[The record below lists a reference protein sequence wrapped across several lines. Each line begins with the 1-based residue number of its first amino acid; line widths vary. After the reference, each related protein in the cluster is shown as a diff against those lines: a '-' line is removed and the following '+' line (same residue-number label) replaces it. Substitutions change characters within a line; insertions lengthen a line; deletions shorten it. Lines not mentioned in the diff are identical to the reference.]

1 MIKPKVFHAFAV
13 TLLAG
18 ILIGAAAGQAISRSD
33 VQAMSVTEKNRQ
45 VRKDLLSILQ
55 PSNSLYNSNHRAL
68 QGDAWLQV
76 RASATQYRSLCQ
88 RDTLSIYYESTD
100 RTGDAPDWPALP
112 YAISS
117 KHSYRFVAPPKPEY
131 LAQAAQAE
139 VRRSPFDSECRNA
152 DQIRKDDEWNGWFTA
167 ESDEIAMDGGFAM
180 LALMDWVKLPGS
192 VFESCRKE
200 ANPKECTDRMDYS
213 IKLDDI
219 EGVEYCKAEKA
230 GEQCVVLGKY
240 GSIFTIHARD
250 TGKPMQAADITS
262 VDFEQMIIVT

>member
-1 MIKPKVFHAFAV
+1 MTESKAFRLVAV
-13 TLLAG
+13 ALAAG
-18 ILIGAAAGQAISRSD
+18 VLIGAAADRAISRSD
-33 VQAMSVTEKNRQ
+33 VQEMSDAEKNRQ

-55 PSNSLYNSNHRAL
+55 PSNSLYNSNFRSL
-68 QGDAWLQV
+68 RGDAWLQV

-88 RDTLSIYYESTD
+88 RDTLSIFYESID
-100 RTGDAPDWPALP
+100 RTGDARDWPALP

-117 KHSYRFVAPPKPEY
+117 KRSYRFVAPPKPEY
-131 LAQAAQAE
+131 LEQAAQAE

-213 IKLDDI
+213 IKLDSI
-219 EGVEYCKAEKA
+219 GEVQYCKTEQA
-230 GEQCVVLGKY
+230 GEQCIVLGKY
-240 GSIFTIHARD
+240 GLIFTIRARD
-250 TGKPMQAADITS
+250 TGKPIEAADITS
-262 VDFEQMIIVT
+262 VDFEEMIIVT

>member
-1 MIKPKVFHAFAV
+1 MIKSKAFRLVAV
-13 TLLAG
+13 ALAAG
-18 ILIGAAAGQAISRSD
+18 VLIGAAAGQAISRSD

-45 VRKDLLSILQ
+45 VRKDLLSILL
-55 PSNSLYNSNHRAL
+55 PSNSLYNSNHRYL
-68 QGDAWLQV
+68 QLQV

-88 RDTLSIYYESTD
+88 RDTLSIYYESID
-100 RTGDAPDWPALP
+100 RTGDARDWPALP

-117 KHSYRFVAPPKPEY
+117 KRAYRFVAPPKPEY
-131 LAQAAQAE
+131 LEQAAQAE

-152 DQIRKDDEWNGWFTA
+152 DQIRKDDEWSGWFTA

-192 VFESCRKE
+192 VFESCRKV

-219 EGVEYCKAEKA
+219 EGVQYCKAEKA
-230 GEQCVVLGKY
+230 GKQCVVLGKN

-262 VDFEQMIIVT
+262 VDFEEMIIVT